1 MTINEYQHE
10 CLKTMPKN
18 LYRGEQALMSLMG
31 MSSDTGSLLDIYSRI
46 LYDGQPLNEDEVMPM
61 FDEVCLRLSHLAR
74 NLAICADAFDY
85 DLETVLNRTLNEGKE
100 D

>member
-1 MTINEYQHE
+1 MIINEYQHE

-31 MSSDTGSLLDIYSRI
+31 MASDSGSLLDIYSRI
-46 LYDGQPLNEDEVMPM
+46 LYDGHPLDKE
-61 FDEVCLRLSHLAR
+61 EVCLRLSYLAR

-85 DLETVLNRTLNEGKE
+85 DLDTVLNRALNEGKE